1 MNETPALQLDTNLV
15 RVAASG
21 QSSNQG
27 DTLKEEVNT
36 NPIAVLDGRSIHL
49 RQREPTPKSG

>member
-27 DTLKEEVNT
+27 GHTERGSKHK
-36 NPIAVLDGRSIHL
+36 PYRS
-49 RQREPTPKSG
+49 P